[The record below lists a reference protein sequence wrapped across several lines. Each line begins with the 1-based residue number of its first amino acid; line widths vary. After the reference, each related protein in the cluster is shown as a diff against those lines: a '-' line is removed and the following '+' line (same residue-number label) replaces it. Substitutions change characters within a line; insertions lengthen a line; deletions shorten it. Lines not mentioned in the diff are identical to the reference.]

1 MIRLLPRTTLPLRRM
16 PIAIGS
22 RALSS
27 RASGVLSA
35 LGLPTDAPIAG
46 VYDGKWGGSGPVVES
61 HCPTTGEV
69 IARVQTATPEETRA
83 AIAKSAEAARAV
95 RNMPGPKRGEV
106 IRQIRE
112 ALNDKVGAL
121 GDLIS
126 LEMGKIK
133 SEGKGEVQ
141 EFIDI
146 VSSLP
151 PPGWSRNRRGADA
164 RCQIRK
170 SYELS

>member
-1 MIRLLPRTTLPLRRM
+1 M
-16 PIAIGS
+16 
-22 RALSS
+22 
-27 RASGVLSA
+27 
-35 LGLPTDAPIAG
+35 
-46 VYDGKWGGSGPVVES
+46 
-61 HCPTTGEV
+61 
-69 IARVQTATPEETRA
+69 

-146 VSSLP
+146 VSVP
-151 PPGWSRNRRGADA
+151 IRRSRSMGS
-164 RCQIRK
+164 CHTT
-170 SYELS
+170 

>member
-1 MIRLLPRTTLPLRRM
+1 M
-16 PIAIGS
+16 
-22 RALSS
+22 
-27 RASGVLSA
+27 
-35 LGLPTDAPIAG
+35 
-46 VYDGKWGGSGPVVES
+46 
-61 HCPTTGEV
+61 
-69 IARVQTATPEETRA
+69 

-146 VSSLP
+146 VSNSWSLP
-151 PPGWSRNRRGADA
+151 QTDDSQERQLHRILSFLVIRSKPSCCLDSPPSGLARSSR
-164 RCQIRK
+164 
-170 SYELS
+170 